1 MNKNTLEKLNYYEL
15 KEIVKEY
22 CVSSLGKTLI
32 DKLQPSNDLEVV
44 NKRLDETSEGRKLI
58 DASCEIPLE
67 GVYDVLPYMREIE
80 NGKALEPEEL
90 VIIADFLRACKNV
103 KTFMLDM
110 GRIIPNL
117 SSYAQRISDLSYIE
131 DEINICVKDYIID
144 SNVNRELRKIRR
156 RIEKNEDKIKNR
168 LQKFLNSSE
177 NQKYIEEFSICKR
190 KGKYT
195 VAIKSDYKESI
206 DGNIIENSDD
216 GSIVYMELDIVSK
229 YASELSMLKVEENIE
244 EYEILGELS
253 EMIKERMKDLKNN
266 IDIMAEY
273 DMIWAK
279 AKYSKDISGIKP
291 KINNNGYIKIVD
303 GKYALLENGVPL
315 NFEIGQNFRSLIIT
329 GPNAGGKTVV
339 LKTVGLFTLAIQ
351 SGIHISAKEG
361 TEISIFNEI
370 FAEIGDNQNIENALS
385 TFSAHVKNLAEIIN
399 EASKSSLLLFDEIGS
414 GTEPNEG
421 AAFAIAILE
430 DLYHKG
436 CITVATTHYG
446 EIKNFSEEHDD
457 FENAAMEF
465 KKDTLE
471 PLYKLHIGKTGDS
484 NALYIAEKMGMPE
497 SIINRTK
504 EYIETKAYNYKLIDK
519 TIKTDIDSKI
529 ESKIEDTGFFN
540 TIYEYLENK

>member
-15 KEIVKEY
+15 KEILKKY
-22 CVSSLGKTLI
+22 CSSPLGKEVI
-32 DKLQPSNDLEVV
+32 DNLQPSNDLDII
-44 NKRLDETSEGRKLI
+44 NKRLEETSEGRRLI
-58 DASCEIPLE
+58 DSSSEIPLE
-67 GVYDVLPYMREIE
+67 GICDVYPYVKKIE
-80 NGKALEPEEL
+80 SGKALEPEEL
-90 VIIADFLRACKNV
+90 VILSDFLRACTNV
-103 KTFMLDM
+103 KIFMKDM

-117 SSYAQRISDLSYIE
+117 SSYAQRIADLSYIE
-131 DEINICVKDYIID
+131 EEIKMCIKNYRID

-156 RIEKNEDKIKNR
+156 RIEKNEDKIKSK
-168 LQKFLNSSE
+168 LQKFLSNNDNKE
-177 NQKYIEEFSICKR
+177 YIEEFSILKR

-195 VAIKSDYKESI
+195 VAIKSQYKEVI
-206 DGNIIENSDD
+206 DGNIIESSDD
-216 GSIVYMELDIVSK
+216 GSIVFMELDIIFK
-229 YASELSMLKVEENIE
+229 YSSELSMLKVEENIE

-253 EMIKERMKDLKNN
+253 EMILERMKDLKSN
-266 IDIMAEY
+266 IAIMAEY
-273 DMIWAK
+273 EMIWAK
-279 AKYSKDISGIKP
+279 ANYSKDISGIKP
-291 KINNNGYIKIVD
+291 KINNNGYIKIID

-315 NFEIGQNFRSLIIT
+315 NFEIGKDFRNLIIT

-339 LKTVGLFTLAIQ
+339 LKTVGLLTLAVQ
-351 SGIHISAKEG
+351 SGIHIAAKEG

-446 EIKNFSEEHDD
+446 EIKNFSEEHED

-484 NALYIAEKMGMPE
+484 NALYIAEKMGIPD
-497 SIINRTK
+497 SIIKRTQK
-504 EYIETKAYNYKLIDK
+504 YIETKAYNYKLIGEEDE
-519 TIKTDIDSKI
+519 IKKEIKLEARID
-529 ESKIEDTGFFN
+529 DTNFFN
-540 TIYEYLENK
+540 TIYEYLDNN